1 MKTAGHEAPECAEIC
16 TWIKVFEAGNRTDM
30 NARTNRL
37 LLAAAVLFAT
47 LTGCV
52 RVEMPDH
59 MVSDAVDAGK
69 DLYRS
74 VERAFTKDPKIDEVE
89 SNSNGS
95 EFRLAKSGSADVSV
109 GELKRSC
116 MDTLLAGTREK
127 VGRDDFEY
135 KIIDN
140 RVEAKD
146 SGVFVVCQIAVAR
159 PKAVAAKPA
168 EG

>member
-1 MKTAGHEAPECAEIC
+1 
-16 TWIKVFEAGNRTDM
+16 M
-30 NARTNRL
+30 NARTNRCF
-37 LLAAAVLFAT
+37 LLAAAGLFAS

-74 VERAFTKDPKIDEVE
+74 VERAFRSEPRVDEVE

-95 EFRLAKSGSADVSV
+95 EFRLAKAGTPETSV
-109 GELKRSC
+109 AELKRSC
-116 MDTLLAGTREK
+116 MDTLLVETRAK

-135 KIIDN
+135 RVIDN

-146 SGVFVVCQIAVAR
+146 SNVYVVCQIAIAR
-159 PKAVAAKPA
+159 QKAPAPA